1 MIRRQQINL
10 YEYQDVEHASSKSIK
25 SEMTAEEKVPEN
37 AEGENAEVKEEDNN
51 DNDTDT
57 DTDIVDE
64 GCDNNNNDNN
74 RDNDDHDHEITS
86 LPLMSEDNDSD
97 SEGCSNLLPEV
108 QDDETW
114 QEITKRDRTLS
125 NANLNH
131 VIDHSYESLKDRI
144 CEAGNSNSNSNTS
157 TSNENNNNEQQHNFC
172 ELLTVFEKKLG
183 RFKNSEI
190 IIGDRIA
197 SGNFADIYEIR
208 CFRQQEHMP
217 SSSRIKACT
226 KDQAEEAEKIKKNYN
241 ADELVIKVLRKSLLY
256 KPSLFATAA
265 ADLITEGT
273 LLASMD
279 CPHIVSIRGRSD
291 QGVVGFG
298 TGKRDSVFL
307 MLERLDGDLTYKMV
321 EWKEKTSVSQNGFGV
336 LGRRREN
343 KITVL
348 RERLVAMADLASAM
362 AYIHERNIIHRDLK
376 IGNVGISVEGKV
388 KLLDFGLAKVLPS
401 ANNANETF
409 LLTGNT
415 GSVR

>member
-1 MIRRQQINL
+1 
-10 YEYQDVEHASSKSIK
+10 VEHASSKSIK
-25 SEMTAEEKVPEN
+25 SDMIAEEKLPEN
-37 AEGENAEVKEEDNN
+37 TKDENAEVKEEDNN
-51 DNDTDT
+51 DNDTD
-57 DTDIVDE
+57 IDE
-64 GCDNNNNDNN
+64 GCDNNNNNNNNN
-74 RDNDDHDHEITS
+74 RDNDDHDHEFPS
-86 LPLMSEDNDSD
+86 SPLMSEDSDSD
-97 SEGCSNLLPEV
+97 SESCSNLLSEV

-144 CEAGNSNSNSNTS
+144 CEAGNSNSNTSTSTS
-157 TSNENNNNEQQHNFC
+157 TSNENNNEQQHNLC
-172 ELLTVFEKKLG
+172 KLLTVFEKKLG
-183 RFKNSEI
+183 RFQNSEI
-190 IIGDRIA
+190 IIGDRVA
-197 SGNFADIYEIR
+197 SGNFADIYAIR
-208 CFRQQEHMP
+208 CFRQQEYIP
-217 SSSRIKACT
+217 SSSRTKACT

-273 LLASMD
+273 ILASMD
-279 CPHIVSIRGRSD
+279 CPHIVSIKGRSD

-307 MLERLDGDLTYKMV
+307 MLERLDGDLTHKMV

-336 LGRRREN
+336 LGRRRDN

-401 ANNANETF
+401 ANNENETF

>member
-1 MIRRQQINL
+1 LRRRDRRQQTNL
-10 YEYQDVEHASSKSIK
+10 YEYQDVEHASSRSIK

-37 AEGENAEVKEEDNN
+37 AKGGIVEVKEEDNN
-51 DNDTDT
+51 DNDNG
-57 DTDIVDE
+57 IDE
-64 GCDNNNNDNN
+64 GCDTNN
-74 RDNDDHDHEITS
+74 RDNDDHDHDHEMPL
-86 LPLMSEDNDSD
+86 LPLMSAEDSDNDS
-97 SEGCSNLLPEV
+97 CSNPLSEV

-114 QEITKRDRTLS
+114 QEITKRDRILS

-144 CEAGNSNSNSNTS
+144 CEAGNNSNSNSNN
-157 TSNENNNNEQQHNFC
+157 TSNENENNDDEQRHNFC
-172 ELLTVFEKKLG
+172 KLLTVFEKKLG
-183 RFKNSEI
+183 RFQNSEI

-208 CFRQQEHMP
+208 CFRQQDHMP

-273 LLASMD
+273 ILASMD
-279 CPHIVSIRGRSD
+279 YPHIISIRGRSD

-307 MLERLDGDLTYKMV
+307 MLERLDGDLTHKMV
-321 EWKEKTSVSQNGFGV
+321 EWKEKTSLSQNGFGV
-336 LGRRREN
+336 LGRRRDN
-343 KITVL
+343 KITIL
-348 RERLVAMADLASAM
+348 RERLVAMTDLAGAM
-362 AYIHERNIIHRDLK
+362 SYIHERNVIHRDLK

-401 ANNANETF
+401 SSNENETF

>member
-1 MIRRQQINL
+1 LRRRDRRQQTNL
-10 YEYQDVEHASSKSIK
+10 YEYQDVEHASSRSIK
-25 SEMTAEEKVPEN
+25 SEMRAEEKVPEN
-37 AEGENAEVKEEDNN
+37 SKGGNVEVKEEDNN
-51 DNDTDT
+51 DNDNDNG
-57 DTDIVDE
+57 IDE
-64 GCDNNNNDNN
+64 GCDTNN
-74 RDNDDHDHEITS
+74 RDNDDHDHEMPL
-86 LPLMSEDNDSD
+86 LPLMSAEDSDNDS
-97 SEGCSNLLPEV
+97 CSNPLSEV

-114 QEITKRDRTLS
+114 QEITKRDRILS

-144 CEAGNSNSNSNTS
+144 CEAGNNSNSNSNN
-157 TSNENNNNEQQHNFC
+157 TSNENENNDDEQRHNFC
-172 ELLTVFEKKLG
+172 KLLTVFEKKLG
-183 RFKNSEI
+183 RFQNSEI

-208 CFRQQEHMP
+208 CFRQQDHMP

-273 LLASMD
+273 ILASMD
-279 CPHIVSIRGRSD
+279 YPHIISIRGRSD

-307 MLERLDGDLTYKMV
+307 MLERLDGDLTHKMV
-321 EWKEKTSVSQNGFGV
+321 EWKEKTSLSQNGFGV
-336 LGRRREN
+336 LGRRRDN
-343 KITVL
+343 KITIL
-348 RERLVAMADLASAM
+348 RERLVAMTDLAGAM
-362 AYIHERNIIHRDLK
+362 SYIHERNVIHRDLK

-388 KLLDFGLAKVLPS
+388 KLLDFGLAKVLTSPS
-401 ANNANETF
+401 NENETF

>member
-1 MIRRQQINL
+1 
-10 YEYQDVEHASSKSIK
+10 VEHASSRSIK
-25 SEMTAEEKVPEN
+25 SEMRAEEKVPEN
-37 AEGENAEVKEEDNN
+37 SKGGNVEVKEEDNN
-51 DNDTDT
+51 DNDNDNG
-57 DTDIVDE
+57 IDE
-64 GCDNNNNDNN
+64 GCDTNN
-74 RDNDDHDHEITS
+74 RDNDDHDHEMPL
-86 LPLMSEDNDSD
+86 LPLMSAEDSDNDS
-97 SEGCSNLLPEV
+97 CSNPLSEV

-114 QEITKRDRTLS
+114 QEITKRDRILS

-144 CEAGNSNSNSNTS
+144 CEAGNNSNSNSNN
-157 TSNENNNNEQQHNFC
+157 TSNENENNDDEQRHNFC
-172 ELLTVFEKKLG
+172 KLLTVFEKKLG
-183 RFKNSEI
+183 RFQNSEI

-208 CFRQQEHMP
+208 CFRQQDHMP

-273 LLASMD
+273 ILASMD
-279 CPHIVSIRGRSD
+279 YPHIISIRGRSD

-307 MLERLDGDLTYKMV
+307 MLERLDGDLTHKMV
-321 EWKEKTSVSQNGFGV
+321 EWKEKTSLSQNGFGV
-336 LGRRREN
+336 LGRRRDN
-343 KITVL
+343 KITIL
-348 RERLVAMADLASAM
+348 RERLVAMTDLAGAM
-362 AYIHERNIIHRDLK
+362 SYIHERNVIHRDLK

-401 ANNANETF
+401 SSNENETF

>member
-1 MIRRQQINL
+1 MRRRDRRQQTNL
-10 YEYQDVEHASSKSIK
+10 YEYQDVEHASSRSIK
-25 SEMTAEEKVPEN
+25 SEMRAEEKVPEN
-37 AEGENAEVKEEDNN
+37 SKGGNVEVKEEDNN
-51 DNDTDT
+51 DNDNG
-57 DTDIVDE
+57 IDE
-64 GCDNNNNDNN
+64 GCDTNN
-74 RDNDDHDHEITS
+74 RDNDDHDHDHEMPL
-86 LPLMSEDNDSD
+86 LPLMSAEDSDNDS
-97 SEGCSNLLPEV
+97 CSNPLSEV

-114 QEITKRDRTLS
+114 QEITKRDRILS

-144 CEAGNSNSNSNTS
+144 CEAGNNSNSNSNN
-157 TSNENNNNEQQHNFC
+157 TSNENENNDDEQRHNFC
-172 ELLTVFEKKLG
+172 KLLTVFEKKLG
-183 RFKNSEI
+183 RFQNSEI

-208 CFRQQEHMP
+208 CFRQQDHMP

-273 LLASMD
+273 ILASMD
-279 CPHIVSIRGRSD
+279 YPHIISIRGRSD

-307 MLERLDGDLTYKMV
+307 MLERLDGDLTHKMV
-321 EWKEKTSVSQNGFGV
+321 EWKEKTSLSQNGFGV
-336 LGRRREN
+336 LGRRRDN
-343 KITVL
+343 KITIL
-348 RERLVAMADLASAM
+348 RERLVAMTDLAGAM
-362 AYIHERNIIHRDLK
+362 SYIHERNVIHRDLK

-401 ANNANETF
+401 SSNENETF

>member
-1 MIRRQQINL
+1 MRRRDRRQQTNL
-10 YEYQDVEHASSKSIK
+10 YEYQDVEHASSRSIK

-37 AEGENAEVKEEDNN
+37 AKGGIVEVKEEDNN
-51 DNDTDT
+51 DNDNDNG
-57 DTDIVDE
+57 IDE
-64 GCDNNNNDNN
+64 GCDTNN
-74 RDNDDHDHEITS
+74 RDNDDHDHEMPL
-86 LPLMSEDNDSD
+86 LPLMSAEDSDNDS
-97 SEGCSNLLPEV
+97 CSNPLSEV

-114 QEITKRDRTLS
+114 QEITKRDRILS

-144 CEAGNSNSNSNTS
+144 CEAGNNSNSNSNN
-157 TSNENNNNEQQHNFC
+157 TSNENENNDDEQRHNFC
-172 ELLTVFEKKLG
+172 KLLTVFEKKLG
-183 RFKNSEI
+183 RFQNSEI

-208 CFRQQEHMP
+208 CFRQQDHMP

-273 LLASMD
+273 ILASMD
-279 CPHIVSIRGRSD
+279 YPHIISIRGRSD

-307 MLERLDGDLTYKMV
+307 MLERLDGDLTHKMV
-321 EWKEKTSVSQNGFGV
+321 EWKEKTSLSQNGFGV
-336 LGRRREN
+336 LGRRRDN
-343 KITVL
+343 KITIL
-348 RERLVAMADLASAM
+348 RERLVAMTDLAGAM
-362 AYIHERNIIHRDLK
+362 SYIHERNVIHRDLK

-401 ANNANETF
+401 SSNENETF

>member
-1 MIRRQQINL
+1 LRRRDRRQQTNL
-10 YEYQDVEHASSKSIK
+10 YEYQDVEHASSRSIK
-25 SEMTAEEKVPEN
+25 SEMRAEEKVPEN
-37 AEGENAEVKEEDNN
+37 SKGGNVEVKEEDNN
-51 DNDTDT
+51 DNDNDNG
-57 DTDIVDE
+57 IDE
-64 GCDNNNNDNN
+64 GCDTNN
-74 RDNDDHDHEITS
+74 RDNDDHDHEMPL
-86 LPLMSEDNDSD
+86 LPLMSAEDSDNDS
-97 SEGCSNLLPEV
+97 CSNPLSEV

-114 QEITKRDRTLS
+114 QEITKRDRILS

-144 CEAGNSNSNSNTS
+144 CEAGNNSNSNSNN
-157 TSNENNNNEQQHNFC
+157 TSNENENNDDEQRHNFC
-172 ELLTVFEKKLG
+172 KLLTVFEKKLG
-183 RFKNSEI
+183 RFQNSEI

-208 CFRQQEHMP
+208 CFRQQDHMP

-273 LLASMD
+273 ILASMD
-279 CPHIVSIRGRSD
+279 YPHIISIRGRSD

-307 MLERLDGDLTYKMV
+307 MLERLDGDLTHKMV
-321 EWKEKTSVSQNGFGV
+321 EWKEKTSLSQNGFGV
-336 LGRRREN
+336 LGRRRDN
-343 KITVL
+343 KITIL
-348 RERLVAMADLASAM
+348 RERLVAMTDLAGAM
-362 AYIHERNIIHRDLK
+362 SYIHERNVIHRDLK

-401 ANNANETF
+401 SSNENETF

>member
-1 MIRRQQINL
+1 MRRRDRRQQTNL
-10 YEYQDVEHASSKSIK
+10 YEYQDVEHASSRSIK
-25 SEMTAEEKVPEN
+25 SEMRAEEKVPEN
-37 AEGENAEVKEEDNN
+37 SKGGNVEVKEEDNN
-51 DNDTDT
+51 DNDNDNG
-57 DTDIVDE
+57 IDE
-64 GCDNNNNDNN
+64 GCDTNN
-74 RDNDDHDHEITS
+74 RDNDDHDHEMPL
-86 LPLMSEDNDSD
+86 LPLMSAEDSDNDS
-97 SEGCSNLLPEV
+97 CSNPLSEV

-114 QEITKRDRTLS
+114 QEITKRDRILS

-144 CEAGNSNSNSNTS
+144 CEAGNNSNSNSNN
-157 TSNENNNNEQQHNFC
+157 TSNENENNDDEQRHNFC
-172 ELLTVFEKKLG
+172 KLLTVFEKKLG
-183 RFKNSEI
+183 RFQNSEI

-208 CFRQQEHMP
+208 CFRQQDHMP

-273 LLASMD
+273 ILASMD
-279 CPHIVSIRGRSD
+279 YPHIISIRGRSD

-307 MLERLDGDLTYKMV
+307 MLERLDGDLTHKMV
-321 EWKEKTSVSQNGFGV
+321 EWKEKTSLSQNGFGV
-336 LGRRREN
+336 LGRRRDN
-343 KITVL
+343 KITIL
-348 RERLVAMADLASAM
+348 RERLVAMTDLAGAM
-362 AYIHERNIIHRDLK
+362 SYIHERNVIHRDLK

-401 ANNANETF
+401 SSNENETF

>member
-1 MIRRQQINL
+1 LRRRDRRQQTNL
-10 YEYQDVEHASSKSIK
+10 YEYQDVEHASSRSIK
-25 SEMTAEEKVPEN
+25 SEMRAEEKVPEN
-37 AEGENAEVKEEDNN
+37 SKGGNVEVKEEDNN
-51 DNDTDT
+51 DNDNDNG
-57 DTDIVDE
+57 IDE
-64 GCDNNNNDNN
+64 GCDTNN
-74 RDNDDHDHEITS
+74 RDNDDHDHEMPL
-86 LPLMSEDNDSD
+86 LPLMSAEDSDNDS
-97 SEGCSNLLPEV
+97 CSNPLSEV

-114 QEITKRDRTLS
+114 QEITKRDRILS

-144 CEAGNSNSNSNTS
+144 CEAGNNSNSNSNN
-157 TSNENNNNEQQHNFC
+157 TSNENENYDDEQRHNFC
-172 ELLTVFEKKLG
+172 KLLTVFEKKLG
-183 RFKNSEI
+183 RFQNSEI

-208 CFRQQEHMP
+208 CFRQQDHMP

-273 LLASMD
+273 ILASMD
-279 CPHIVSIRGRSD
+279 YPHIISIRGRSD

-307 MLERLDGDLTYKMV
+307 MLERLDGDLTHKMV
-321 EWKEKTSVSQNGFGV
+321 EWKEKTSLSQNGFGV
-336 LGRRREN
+336 LGRRRDN
-343 KITVL
+343 KITIL
-348 RERLVAMADLASAM
+348 RERLVAMTDLAGAM
-362 AYIHERNIIHRDLK
+362 SYIHERNVIHRDLK

-401 ANNANETF
+401 SSNENETF

>member
-1 MIRRQQINL
+1 MRRRDRRQQTNL
-10 YEYQDVEHASSKSIK
+10 YEYQDVEHASSRSIK
-25 SEMTAEEKVPEN
+25 SEMRAEEKVPEN
-37 AEGENAEVKEEDNN
+37 SKGGNVEVKEEDNN
-51 DNDTDT
+51 DNDNG
-57 DTDIVDE
+57 IDE
-64 GCDNNNNDNN
+64 GCDTNN
-74 RDNDDHDHEITS
+74 RDNDDHDHEMPL
-86 LPLMSEDNDSD
+86 LPLMSAEDSDNDS
-97 SEGCSNLLPEV
+97 CSNPLSEV

-114 QEITKRDRTLS
+114 QEITKRDRILS

-144 CEAGNSNSNSNTS
+144 CEAGNNSNSNSNN
-157 TSNENNNNEQQHNFC
+157 TSNENENYDDEQRHNFC
-172 ELLTVFEKKLG
+172 KLLTVFEKKLG
-183 RFKNSEI
+183 RFQNSEI

-208 CFRQQEHMP
+208 CFRQQDHMP

-273 LLASMD
+273 ILASMD
-279 CPHIVSIRGRSD
+279 YPHIISIRGRSD

-307 MLERLDGDLTYKMV
+307 MLERLDGDLTHKMV
-321 EWKEKTSVSQNGFGV
+321 EWKEKTSLSQNGFGV
-336 LGRRREN
+336 LGRRRDN
-343 KITVL
+343 KITIL
-348 RERLVAMADLASAM
+348 RERLVAMTDLAGAM
-362 AYIHERNIIHRDLK
+362 AYIHERNVIHRDLK

-401 ANNANETF
+401 SSNENETF

>member
-1 MIRRQQINL
+1 MR
-10 YEYQDVEHASSKSIK
+10 
-25 SEMTAEEKVPEN
+25 AEEKVPEN
-37 AEGENAEVKEEDNN
+37 SKGGNVEVKEEDNN
-51 DNDTDT
+51 DNDNDNG
-57 DTDIVDE
+57 IDE
-64 GCDNNNNDNN
+64 GCDTNN
-74 RDNDDHDHEITS
+74 RDNDDHDHEMPL
-86 LPLMSEDNDSD
+86 LPLMSAEDSDNDS
-97 SEGCSNLLPEV
+97 CSNPLSEV

-114 QEITKRDRTLS
+114 QEITKRDRILS

-144 CEAGNSNSNSNTS
+144 CEAGNNSNSNSNN
-157 TSNENNNNEQQHNFC
+157 TSNENENNDDEQRHNFC
-172 ELLTVFEKKLG
+172 KLLTVFEKKLG
-183 RFKNSEI
+183 RFQNSEI

-208 CFRQQEHMP
+208 CFRQQDHMP

-273 LLASMD
+273 ILASMD
-279 CPHIVSIRGRSD
+279 YPHIISIRGRSD

-307 MLERLDGDLTYKMV
+307 MLERLDGDLTHKMV
-321 EWKEKTSVSQNGFGV
+321 EWKEKTSLSQNGFGV
-336 LGRRREN
+336 LGRRRDN
-343 KITVL
+343 KITIL
-348 RERLVAMADLASAM
+348 RERLVAMTDLAGAM
-362 AYIHERNIIHRDLK
+362 AYIHERNVIHRDLK

-401 ANNANETF
+401 SSNENETF

>member
-1 MIRRQQINL
+1 MRRRDRRQQTNL
-10 YEYQDVEHASSKSIK
+10 YEYQDVEHASSRSIK

-37 AEGENAEVKEEDNN
+37 AKGGNVEVKEEDNN
-51 DNDTDT
+51 DNDNDNG
-57 DTDIVDE
+57 IDE
-64 GCDNNNNDNN
+64 GCDTNN
-74 RDNDDHDHEITS
+74 RDNDDHDHEMPL
-86 LPLMSEDNDSD
+86 LPLMSAEDSDNDS
-97 SEGCSNLLPEV
+97 CSNPLSEV

-114 QEITKRDRTLS
+114 QEITKRDRILS

-144 CEAGNSNSNSNTS
+144 CEAGNNSNSNSNN
-157 TSNENNNNEQQHNFC
+157 TSNENENNDDEQRHNFC
-172 ELLTVFEKKLG
+172 KLLTVFEKKLG
-183 RFKNSEI
+183 RFQNSEI

-208 CFRQQEHMP
+208 CFRQQDHMP

-273 LLASMD
+273 ILASMD
-279 CPHIVSIRGRSD
+279 YPHIISIRGRSD

-307 MLERLDGDLTYKMV
+307 MLERLDGDLTHKMV
-321 EWKEKTSVSQNGFGV
+321 EWKEKTSLSQNGFGV
-336 LGRRREN
+336 LGRRRDN
-343 KITVL
+343 KITIL
-348 RERLVAMADLASAM
+348 RERLVAMTDLAGAM
-362 AYIHERNIIHRDLK
+362 SYIHERNVIHRDLK

-401 ANNANETF
+401 SSNENETF

>member
-1 MIRRQQINL
+1 LRRRDRRQQTNL
-10 YEYQDVEHASSKSIK
+10 YEYQDVEHASSRSIK
-25 SEMTAEEKVPEN
+25 SEMRAEEKVPEN
-37 AEGENAEVKEEDNN
+37 SKGGNVEVKEEDNN
-51 DNDTDT
+51 DNDNDNG
-57 DTDIVDE
+57 IDE
-64 GCDNNNNDNN
+64 GCDTNN
-74 RDNDDHDHEITS
+74 RDNDDHDHEMPL
-86 LPLMSEDNDSD
+86 LPLMSAEDSDNDS
-97 SEGCSNLLPEV
+97 CSNPLSEV

-114 QEITKRDRTLS
+114 QEITKRDRILS

-144 CEAGNSNSNSNTS
+144 CEAGNNSNSNSNN
-157 TSNENNNNEQQHNFC
+157 TSNENENNDDEQRHNFC
-172 ELLTVFEKKLG
+172 KLLTVFEKKLG
-183 RFKNSEI
+183 RFQNSEI

-208 CFRQQEHMP
+208 CFRQQDHMP

-273 LLASMD
+273 ILASMD
-279 CPHIVSIRGRSD
+279 YPHIISIRGRSD

-307 MLERLDGDLTYKMV
+307 MLERLDGDLTHKMV
-321 EWKEKTSVSQNGFGV
+321 EWKEKTSLSQNGFGV
-336 LGRRREN
+336 LGRRRDN
-343 KITVL
+343 KITIL
-348 RERLVAMADLASAM
+348 RERLVAMTDLAGAM
-362 AYIHERNIIHRDLK
+362 TYIHERNVIHRDLK

-401 ANNANETF
+401 SSNENETF